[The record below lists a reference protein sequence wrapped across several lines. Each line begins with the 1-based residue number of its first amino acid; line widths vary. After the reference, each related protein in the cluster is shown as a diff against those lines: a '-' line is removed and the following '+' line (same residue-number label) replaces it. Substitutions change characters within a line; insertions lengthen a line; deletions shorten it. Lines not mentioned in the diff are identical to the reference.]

1 MNQIKRYSN
10 YLEETNKKRKNK
22 MNPIKVLFDSRK
34 FLLLIFDVVSSLAI
48 YFVGKYAGAAVEDLK
63 FVIMVIQPLWI
74 LVVGAIAAQNVAG
87 IKAKADIEEA
97 ALYNENRAKEKP
109 VIATNTIGV

>member
-1 MNQIKRYSN
+1 
-10 YLEETNKKRKNK
+10 

-63 FVIMVIQPLWI
+63 FVVLVIQPLWL
-74 LVVGAIAAQNVAG
+74 LVVGAIAAQNIAG
-87 IKAKADIEEA
+87 IKAKGSIEEA
-97 ALYNENRAKEKP
+97 KIYQDTCIKEKSAPPP
-109 VIATNTIGV
+109 VA